1 MAKILVSDKLS
12 GKGVDIL
19 RAAEDIDVEV
29 KTGLSPEELLKVIPS
44 YDGLII
50 RSSTKASAEVIRA
63 AENLRIIGRAGIGVD
78 NVDVE
83 EASARGIVVMNTPG
97 GNTVTTAEHTISMMM
112 SLARKIPQAS
122 ASVKAGKW
130 EKKKFVGMELAGKTL
145 GVVGIGRI
153 GSLVVKRAHGLEMKI
168 VAYDPF
174 ITAEA
179 AEKMGVELMSLDDVL
194 GRADVITIHT
204 PLTAETRGLIGREAF
219 GKMKKGALIVNC
231 ARGGILDEAA
241 LAEAVR
247 EGVVAGAALDV
258 FEKEPPEKNPLL
270 ELDEVILT
278 PHLGA
283 STSEA
288 QEKVAVAVAEQM
300 VDFFTHGVIQNAVN
314 VPSID
319 PEKLSTVKPYLTL
332 GERMGSFLSQI
343 AEGAARRVEIIYMGD
358 LSETDTRPI
367 SQSILKGILDVFVDE
382 RVNFVNAPYLAKA
395 RGIEVS
401 SGASSVKR
409 NFASL
414 LGARL
419 VTDKGEAYVE
429 GTIFAGGEPRLV
441 KLEDFL
447 LEAQLEGVMLVFTN
461 NDRPGVI
468 GDIGT
473 YLGEKG
479 INIASFEL
487 ARTGLGGRAMSI
499 VTVDTAPTPEQMA
512 EMAGIENVLKV
523 RMARL

>member
-1 MAKILVSDKLS
+1 MARILVSDRLS
-12 GKGVDIL
+12 DKGIDIL
-19 RAAEDIDVEV
+19 RSADGIEADVS
-29 KTGLSPEELLKVIPS
+29 TGMSPEELLKIIPD
-44 YDGLII
+44 YDGMII
-50 RSSTKASAEVIRA
+50 RSSTKVTAEVIRA
-63 AENLRIIGRAGIGVD
+63 AKNLRAIGRAGIGVD
-78 NVDVE
+78 NVDIG
-83 EASARGIVVMNTPG
+83 EASARGVVVMNTPG
-97 GNTVTTAEHTISMMM
+97 GNTVTTAEHTIAMMM

-130 EKKKFVGMELAGKTL
+130 DKKRFVGMELAGKTL
-145 GVVGIGRI
+145 GVVGTGRI
-153 GSLVVKRAHGLEMKI
+153 GSIVVRRAHGLEMKVI
-168 VAYDPF
+168 AYDPF
-174 ITAEA
+174 IAAEA

-204 PLTAETRGLIGREAF
+204 PLTAETRRLIGREAF

-241 LAEAVR
+241 LAGAIR

-258 FEKEPPEKNPLL
+258 FEKEPPEGSPLL
-270 ELDEVILT
+270 ELNEVILT

-288 QEKVAVAVAEQM
+288 QEKVAIAVAEQM

-319 PEKLSTVKPYLTL
+319 PEKLSAVKPYLAL
-332 GERMGSFLSQI
+332 GERIGSFLSQV
-343 AEGAARRVEIIYMGD
+343 AEGAARKVEIVYMGELAD
-358 LSETDTRPI
+358 EDTRPI
-367 SQSILKGILDVFVDE
+367 SQSILKGVLDVFVDE

-401 SGASSVKR
+401 SGSSSVKR

-414 LGARL
+414 LGVRL
-419 VTDKGEAYVE
+419 VTDKGEVYVE
-429 GTIFAGGEPRLV
+429 GTVFAGGEPRLV
-441 KLEDFL
+441 KLGDFL
-447 LEAQLEGVMLVFTN
+447 LEAQLQGVMLVFTN

-468 GDIGT
+468 GAIGT
-473 YLGEKG
+473 YLGEHG

-487 ARTGLGGRAMSI
+487 ARTGMGGRAMSI